1 MAFTFLGFDCEL
13 IHISTTAKTTTST
26 QTGDS
31 NTTLITTEATTTTK
45 TSTITTTTTTTNLPQ
60 STTTTT
66 TATYPTTTSSKNSE
80 ECEGNIRR
88 QRINLETPTKQRCLD
103 LQSTKW
109 CDGVCL
115 SSHPRLLRPNE
126 VDLENSG
133 LCPSAVESCPVHS
146 RSKKSCLN
154 KGCSWCDGKCR
165 DPNAVLNE
173 ECASLIVCNPH
184 ADKESCPAGCEWVPL
199 ESKKCNDPTFSGCFV
214 KEEACRGNIRRQRI
228 NVENPERCFELD
240 NTKWCDGVCLATNPR
255 LLRPNEVTKIISS
268 ENK

>member
-1 MAFTFLGFDCEL
+1 MLLGRTVFQIDNPQTTLGPWIFFTTDSPEL
-13 IHISTTAKTTTST
+13 IPILNSGLCMLETPDKLVANKP
-26 QTGDS
+26 
-31 NTTLITTEATTTTK
+31 E
-45 TSTITTTTTTTNLPQ
+45 NLD
-60 STTTTT
+60 
-66 TATYPTTTSSKNSE
+66 A
-80 ECEGNIRR
+80 CEGNIRR

-133 LCPSAVESCPVHS
+133 VCPSAVESCPVHS

-184 ADKESCPAGCEWVPL
+184 ADEESCPAGCEWVPL

-228 NVENPERCFELD
+228 NVGNTESCFELD